1 MDGYSDDEVAPVS
14 MLPNNSTVNFPKELY
29 IKPLLKKQFLEMK
42 QELEDSTHS
51 GSGAPKHP
59 IAISLMLHAQH
70 CGTHTPIAVH
80 QATHVPF
87 EYTRNAVCPACM

>member
-51 GSGAPKHP
+51 GSGAPKHLLYCHFLDD
-59 IAISLMLHAQH
+59 ACTALRHTHSH
-70 CGTHTPIAVH
+70 CCAPSDSCTI
-80 QATHVPF
+80 
-87 EYTRNAVCPACM
+87 